1 MGERWWKGCE
11 ASTKRGSA
19 HRHLPSGERQDGVIC
34 MDQLPDETWVR
45 IPLTPVIGSCDS
57 IIRIVALPDAL
68 KLRVNLS
75 KTPGT

>member
-1 MGERWWKGCE
+1 MVEGMQG
-11 ASTKRGSA
+11 STKRGSA
-19 HRHLPSGERQDGVIC
+19 HRHLPSEERQDGVIC
-34 MDQLPDETWVR
+34 IDQLPNETWVR
-45 IPLTPVIGSCDS
+45 IPLPPVVGSCDS